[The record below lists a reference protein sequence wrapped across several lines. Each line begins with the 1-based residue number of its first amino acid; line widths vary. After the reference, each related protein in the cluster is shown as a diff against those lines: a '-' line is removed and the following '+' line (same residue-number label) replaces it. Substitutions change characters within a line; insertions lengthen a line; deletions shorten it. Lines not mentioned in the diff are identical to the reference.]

1 MWPWIGVAIAAAVGK
16 EIYDAL
22 SGDDNSS
29 SSDDS
34 SYRRE
39 EALRQERESHNQKI
53 EQEIATY
60 VDGEVS
66 KIEDSIK
73 VMEKRHN
80 TRPKWRWI
88 DARGL
93 SFARTRIG
101 AQIATQAATKQTTN
115 NDLLH
120 FSGLDTSALKKK
132 NQHLKEEI
140 KKLEEF
146 KNAIQ

>member
-1 MWPWIGVAIAAAVGK
+1 MWQVIVPAVLYGLY
-16 EIYDAL
+16 EAL
-22 SGDDNSS
+22 SGDDDSS

-53 EQEIATY
+53 EQEITTH
-60 VDGEVS
+60 VS
-66 KIEDSIK
+66 KEISKIKTSIK
-73 VMEKRHN
+73 AIEKRYD
-80 TRPKWRWI
+80 TQLKWRWI